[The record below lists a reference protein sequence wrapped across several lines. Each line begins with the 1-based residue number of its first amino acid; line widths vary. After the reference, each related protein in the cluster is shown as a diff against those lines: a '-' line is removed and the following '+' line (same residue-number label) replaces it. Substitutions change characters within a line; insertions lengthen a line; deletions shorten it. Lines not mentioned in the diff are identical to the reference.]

1 MLKNSDKRSLGRA
14 CRTRRPAA
22 AQDGQG
28 SPGERRW
35 FRLAAG
41 SLRAGGLSPAGPD
54 AKRPKNKIRKFTKM
68 SITAIRGFNDILP
81 ADTEAW
87 RHIEQAA
94 WAIFSSYGFSEI
106 KLPVVEKTELF
117 LRSIGETTDIVEK
130 EMYTFADR
138 HGDSITL
145 RPEGTAPAVRAFIEH
160 KLYTAPVTRL
170 FYAGPMFRYERP
182 QKGRYRQ
189 FYQIG
194 AEVLGEDSPR
204 ADAET
209 LSMLMRF
216 FEALRIKGAT
226 MQINSLG
233 DANCRPAYKEK
244 LYSFLKG
251 RASEL
256 CENCLRRIETNPLR
270 ALDCKAAGCME
281 ATKDAPSLVG
291 SLCEGCASHF
301 DRVRF
306 FLKLYGI
313 EPVVNPRMVRGLDYY
328 TRTTFEITADT
339 GLGSQNAV
347 AAGGRYDGL
356 VTELGGPAT
365 PCFGFAVG
373 MERLALLLDRAEVAE
388 RPLTVF
394 IALGEEAE
402 KKGVELVS
410 AWRAEGI
417 RVVEEFSA
425 GGLKTRMKRA
435 DRLGA
440 AYAVIL
446 GENEL
451 NEGVATVKDMKE
463 ASQRTVP
470 WQAVAAILKAG
481 D

>member
-1 MLKNSDKRSLGRA
+1 MG
-14 CRTRRPAA
+14 
-22 AQDGQG
+22 
-28 SPGERRW
+28 
-35 FRLAAG
+35 
-41 SLRAGGLSPAGPD
+41 
-54 AKRPKNKIRKFTKM
+54 I
-68 SITAIRGFNDILP
+68 IAIRGFNDVLP
-81 ADTEAW
+81 ADTEVW
-87 RHIEQAA
+87 RHIEETA
-94 WAIFSSYGFSEI
+94 WSIFRTYGFSEI

-145 RPEGTAPAVRAFIEH
+145 RPEGTAPAVRAYIEH
-160 KLYTAPVTRL
+160 KLYTAPVTKL
-170 FYAGPMFRYERP
+170 YYTGPMFRYERP

-209 LSMLMRF
+209 LSMLMKF
-216 FEALRIKGAT
+216 FGTLKVKGAT
-226 MQINSLG
+226 LQINSLG
-233 DANCRPAYKEK
+233 DAACRPAYKEK
-244 LYSFLKG
+244 LYNFLKG
-251 RASEL
+251 KAAEL

-270 ALDCKAAGCME
+270 ALDCKSAGCVE
-281 ATKDAPSLVG
+281 ATKDAPSLID
-291 SLCEGCASHF
+291 SLCEGCAAHF
-301 DRVRF
+301 DRVKY
-306 FLKLYGI
+306 FLKLDGI

-356 VTELGGPAT
+356 VAELGGPAT
-365 PCFGFAVG
+365 PCFGFAIG
-373 MERLALLLDRAEVAE
+373 IERLALLLDRSQVRYA
-388 RPLTVF
+388 PLTVF
-394 IALGEEAE
+394 IALGGEAE

-410 AWRAEGI
+410 RWRDEGI
-417 RVVEEFSA
+417 RVVEEFST

-440 AYAVIL
+440 DYVVIL

-451 NEGVATVKDMKE
+451 KEGVATVKHMKE
-463 ASQRTVP
+463 ARQETIAWDEV
-470 WQAVAAILKAG
+470 VTIIKAG
-481 D
+481 R